1 MQSTSVY
8 GTAVGSKAPTIFHLN
23 QTIMG
28 KNTAAT
34 KSRKFKRYFS
44 SCFRYYID
52 CFNRN
57 GKRRERT
64 QTYEEM
70 ASVLKLKID
79 ISDEDLEAQFKDFQN
94 CYPEGKINEDEFLEI
109 FSNNIVFSPN
119 SLFR

>member
-1 MQSTSVY
+1 M
-8 GTAVGSKAPTIFHLN
+8 
-23 QTIMG
+23 
-28 KNTAAT
+28 
-34 KSRKFKRYFS
+34 YFS

-52 CFNRN
+52 RFNRN

-94 CYPEGKINEDEFLEI
+94 CYPEGKINEEEFLEI